1 VIVVSDTSPIN
12 YLCRIGRIDI
22 LPALFGR
29 VVIPVAVRNELGI
42 SAAPVPVQ
50 HFIAHPPVW
59 LDILSPSVDDPAL
72 ADLGTGERQAIT
84 LAQDL
89 RADLLIADDMDARNA
104 AIARQLTVIGTLG
117 VVKLAAVK
125 QLLDRSQTIRDLQA
139 AGFYI
144 SEKLLQWLLEDDS
157 R

>member
-12 YLCRIGRIDI
+12 YLCLIGRIDI

-29 VVIPVAVRNELGI
+29 VVIPIAVRDELATP
-42 SAAPVPVQ
+42 AAPAPVQ
-50 HFIAHPPVW
+50 QFITHPPAW

-72 ADLGTGERQAIT
+72 AEFGTGERQAIT

-89 RADLLIADDMDARNA
+89 RAELLIADDMDARNA
-104 AIARQLTVIGTLG
+104 AAARQLTVIGTLG
-117 VVKLAAVK
+117 VVKLAAVR
-125 QLLDRSQTIRDLQA
+125 QLLDRSQTIRDLRA

-144 SEKLLQWLLEDDS
+144 SDKLVQWLLEDDS